1 MKDLDIL
8 HLRLRNTGLSTSPF
22 KTPEDA
28 VAHLGAIQAQDFA
41 AAKWSVG
48 MRMQK
53 ATDESVEKSF
63 NESKFLRIHVM
74 RPTWH
79 FVLPEDI
86 RWMLELT
93 SPRVKRM
100 LAPYD
105 QKLEIT
111 KEVLSKSQ
119 VVIEKALEG
128 KKNLTRAEL
137 AEHLE
142 KKMLPARGQRL
153 AHILVYAEL
162 NALICS
168 GPRKGKQ
175 FTYALLE
182 ETVPKQKKL
191 TREEALEKLALKY
204 FRSHGP
210 AQNRD
215 FAWWS
220 GLSSKDADEGINL
233 IQPKLTQTSLNGKNY
248 WFFPETEDEGF
259 DSSNLDF
266 AQQAFLLSIYDE
278 YTIAYKD
285 RSDISENR
293 DIERMISM
301 GAALTAVIILDGK
314 AVGTWKK
321 VLKEDSIEIKLNP
334 FKKLDKDKLELI
346 KKAAENYG
354 NYLNR
359 KASILS

>member
-8 HLRLRNTGLSTSPF
+8 HLRLRNTGLSASPF

-28 VAHLGAIQAQDFA
+28 VAHLGAVQAQDFA
-41 AAKWSVG
+41 AAKWAVG

-53 ATDESVEKSF
+53 ATDENVEKSF
-63 NESKFLRIHVM
+63 NESKFLRTHVM

-93 SPRVKRM
+93 GPRVKRI

-137 AEHLE
+137 ADHLE

-153 AHILVYAEL
+153 AHILAYAEL

-182 ETVPKQKKL
+182 EIVPKRKKL
-191 TREEALEKLALKY
+191 SREEALAKLALKY
-204 FRSHGP
+204 FTSHGP

-220 GLSSKDADEGINL
+220 GLSCKGC
-233 IQPKLTQTSLNGKNY
+233 
-248 WFFPETEDEGF
+248 
-259 DSSNLDF
+259 
-266 AQQAFLLSIYDE
+266 
-278 YTIAYKD
+278 
-285 RSDISENR
+285 R
-293 DIERMISM
+293 
-301 GAALTAVIILDGK
+301 
-314 AVGTWKK
+314 
-321 VLKEDSIEIKLNP
+321 
-334 FKKLDKDKLELI
+334 
-346 KKAAENYG
+346 
-354 NYLNR
+354 
-359 KASILS
+359 

>member
-1 MKDLDIL
+1 MKTLDIL
-8 HLRLRNTGLSTSPF
+8 RLRLSNTGLSASPF
-22 KTPEDA
+22 RSPEDV
-28 VAHLGAIQAQDFA
+28 VAYLGAVQAQDFT
-41 AAKWSVG
+41 AAKWAVG

-53 ATDESVEKSF
+53 ATDEIVEKSF
-63 NESKFLRIHVM
+63 NEGKFLRTHIM

-93 SPRVKRM
+93 SPRVKKI
-100 LAPYD
+100 LAPYNK
-105 QKLEIT
+105 KLNIT
-111 KEVLSKSQ
+111 KEVLSQSQ
-119 VVIEKALEG
+119 AVIEKALEG
-128 KKNLTRAEL
+128 KRNLTRAEL
-137 AEHLE
+137 GDNLE
-142 KKMLPARGQRL
+142 KKLSPARGQRL

-182 ETVPKQKKL
+182 EIVPKQKKL
-191 TREEALEKLALKY
+191 TREEALAKLALKY
-204 FRSHGP
+204 FTSHGP
-210 AQNRD
+210 AQNKD

-220 GLSSKDADEGINL
+220 GLPIKDAAEGINL
-233 IQPKLTQTSLNGKNY
+233 NQPKLTQTSLNGKTY
-248 WFFPETEDEGF
+248 WFFPNNKEP
-259 DSSNLDF
+259 DSSTIHT

-285 RSDISENR
+285 RSDISKKR

-301 GAALTAVIILDGK
+301 GNALTAVIILDGK
-314 AVGTWKK
+314 AVGTWKRI
-321 VLKEDSIEIKLNP
+321 LKDNSVEIKLNP
-334 FKKLDKDKLELI
+334 FKKLDENKMNNI

-354 NYLNR
+354 KFLN
-359 KASILS
+359 KDVKILT